1 MDNSSQIFST
11 HTLVQKHQIQT
22 HSSTK
27 TSISNNTTPWTIHPP
42 ICMVPTHKISAIP
55 LEDHQVSSTSL
66 SHHQPTM
73 EVTTTMVQ
81 HLQLDRWPSLDLV
94 VATTQGVMRAAPL
107 LHLLRRLELLQWSQ
121 YLFTLKKT
129 VSSIDDGAKQGGRK
143 LWREEENLRLV
154 SA

>member
-1 MDNSSQIFST
+1 
-11 HTLVQKHQIQT
+11 
-22 HSSTK
+22 
-27 TSISNNTTPWTIHPP
+27 
-42 ICMVPTHKISAIP
+42 
-55 LEDHQVSSTSL
+55 
-66 SHHQPTM
+66 
-73 EVTTTMVQ
+73 MVQ